1 MGVNMATENRE
12 LLELYEQRLIEIFGA
27 SDAQK
32 VVRLLIEVVG
42 GARITVPTLK
52 QIEIEFR
59 DKRIRE
65 RFNGLNHSELS
76 MESGLSIRHI
86 RRIVNNGC

>member
-1 MGVNMATENRE
+1 M
-12 LLELYEQRLIEIFGA
+12 FGA
-27 SDAQK
+27 ADAQK

-65 RFNGLNHSELS
+65 RFNGFNHSELS
-76 MESGLSIRHI
+76 MESGLSARHI
-86 RRIVNNGC
+86 RRIVNKSNEL

>member
-1 MGVNMATENRE
+1 MATENRE
-12 LLELYEQRLIEIFGA
+12 LLELYEQRLIEMFGA
-27 SDAQK
+27 ADAQK

-65 RFNGLNHSELS
+65 RFNGFNHSELS
-76 MESGLSIRHI
+76 MESGLSVRHI
-86 RRIVNNGC
+86 RRIVNNC

>member
-1 MGVNMATENRE
+1 MATENRE
-12 LLELYEQRLIEIFGA
+12 LLELYEQRLIEMFGA

-65 RFNGLNHSELS
+65 RFNGFNHSELS

-86 RRIVNNGC
+86 RRIVNNS

>member
-1 MGVNMATENRE
+1 MATENRE
-12 LLELYEQRLIEIFGA
+12 LLELYEQRLIEMFGA
-27 SDAQK
+27 ADARK

-65 RFNGLNHSELS
+65 RFNGFNHSELS

-86 RRIVNNGC
+86 RRIVNG

>member
-1 MGVNMATENRE
+1 MATENRE
-12 LLELYEQRLIEIFGA
+12 LLELYEQRLIEMFGA
-27 SDAQK
+27 TDAQK

-52 QIEIEFR
+52 QIEVEFR

-65 RFNGLNHSELS
+65 RFNGFNHSELS

-86 RRIVNNGC
+86 RRIVNNN

>member
-1 MGVNMATENRE
+1 MATENRE
-12 LLELYEQRLIEIFGA
+12 LLELYEQRLVEIFGA

-65 RFNGLNHSELS
+65 RFNGFNHVELAY
-76 MESGLSIRHI
+76 EAGLSARHV
-86 RRIVNNGC
+86 RRIVNSN